1 LQARWQDRC
10 LGDLWCR
17 CPQCRARNSQVDP
30 RAGHKPPDPLYGR
43 QIWKEH
49 HGSGRAV
56 ALQDAAAKAGWQE
69 KRATDFRCVECGW
82 KRAITDG
89 SLSTRL
95 GVSHGG
101 VYYPKGLR
109 VGICE
114 RCLLARLIDIAI
126 IASNVRAA
134 HYQEGI
140 RPDELWRTGKGRRKP
155 GHREVL
161 AAALDAAVVAI
172 GASPAELAEA
182 TGLNKATISRLRRL
196 VPAATDQMGRPPSPA
211 DVEGASGFLRPG
223 RPPIQILQRREVL
236 DRRARLLTW
245 LGQRAHDA
253 PPFYFTEERPMLNQL
268 DRIDR
273 KLDWLAAQVAALRGS
288 DLDDE
293 AIAQAVEDL
302 IADASGEE
310 PLAA

>member
-1 LQARWQDRC
+1 LQRRWQDSC
-10 LGDLWCR
+10 LRDLWCR
-17 CPQCRARNSQVDP
+17 CPQCRDKNYQVDP
-30 RAGHKPPDPLYGR
+30 QAGHKPPDPLYGQR
-43 QIWKEH
+43 SWKEH

-56 ALQDAAAKAGWQE
+56 ALQDYAAGAVWQE
-69 KRATDFRCVECGW
+69 ERALDFRCVECGW
-82 KRAITDG
+82 MRAITDG
-89 SLSTRL
+89 RLSVRL
-95 GVSHGG
+95 GIPHDD
-101 VYYPKGLR
+101 VYYPKGFR

-114 RCLLARLIDIAI
+114 RCFLARLTDIAI

-134 HYQEGI
+134 HHQEGI
-140 RPDELWRTGKGRRKP
+140 GPDEFWRTGKGRRKP

-172 GASPAELAEA
+172 GASPTELAEA
-182 TGLNKATISRLRRL
+182 TGLNKSTISRLRRL
-196 VPAATDQMGRPPSPA
+196 VPAAASQMGRPSSPA

-223 RPPIQILQRREVL
+223 RSPIQILQRREAL

-245 LGQRAHDA
+245 LDQRAQDA
-253 PPFYFTEERPMLNQL
+253 APFYFAEEKPMLNQL

-273 KLDWLAAQVAALRGS
+273 KLDWLSAQVAALRGS

-293 AIAQAVEDL
+293 ALDQAVEDL
-302 IADASGEE
+302 IADVSGEE